1 MKKLTILIILI
12 VAFTMVTTA
21 CSSLTDVAN
30 DIDAAEEELD
40 AAADTREEELDATAD
55 AYGDSFDAKYGLFD
69 DIGDDLDYVADA
81 DSEDDLDD
89 RADEIGDE
97 WDDRGDAIDDKY
109 DDDDVD
115 VDVDIDD
122 DDVDVDVDIDDDD
135 VDVDVDIDEDDV
147 DLDVDIDPDPGQG
160 APSGGAAD
168 DVSYGICNAMTSLDN
183 SVAALLSPALT
194 TPEAYAAAFDV
205 AQGDFWTLREAAH
218 GQYPAE
224 FDAIV
229 KAAVDFE
236 ALLTSASDAVQ
247 RSNIVVQAGR
257 IAFAVNAL
265 DQQVNC
271 SCSP

>member
-1 MKKLTILIILI
+1 
-12 VAFTMVTTA
+12 
-21 CSSLTDVAN
+21 
-30 DIDAAEEELD
+30 
-40 AAADTREEELDATAD
+40 
-55 AYGDSFDAKYGLFD
+55 
-69 DIGDDLDYVADA
+69 
-81 DSEDDLDD
+81 
-89 RADEIGDE
+89 
-97 WDDRGDAIDDKY
+97 
-109 DDDDVD
+109 
-115 VDVDIDD
+115 
-122 DDVDVDVDIDDDD
+122 
-135 VDVDVDIDEDDV
+135 
-147 DLDVDIDPDPGQG
+147 VDIDPDPGQG

-257 IAFAVNAL
+257 IGFAVNAL
-265 DQQVNC
+265 DQQINC

>member
-1 MKKLTILIILI
+1 MKRLSILLILIMALS
-12 VAFTMVTTA
+12 VAITA
-21 CSSLTDVAN
+21 CGSLIDVAN
-30 DIDAAEEELD
+30 DIDAAEDEI
-40 AAADTREEELDATAD
+40 DATAD
-55 AYGDSFDAKYGLFD
+55 AYGDSFDDAKYGIFD
-69 DIGDDLDYVADA
+69 DIGEDIDYIGDA

-115 VDVDIDD
+115 VDLDID
-122 DDVDVDVDIDDDD
+122 DDVDVDLDIDDD
-135 VDVDVDIDEDDV
+135 VDVD
-147 DLDVDIDPDPGQG
+147 LDPDPGQG

-205 AQGDFWTLREAAH
+205 AQGDFWMLREAAH

-257 IAFAVNAL
+257 IGFAVNAL
-265 DQQVNC
+265 DQQINC